1 MFGLFGGKKAA
12 KKSDFEIEDD
22 HDEEQESEFLRSL
35 QVNLS
40 RLIAYCESAEVTL
53 QREVAEKLA
62 NEAVKPA
69 RQVQIVQ
76 YGGLKLL
83 VPLTKSTDMEVQR
96 LAAHALANLSVNS
109 DNQRLMADEDA
120 IDCLITLLDSQS
132 DLIQRQAAKAL
143 ANLGVNNDNKAKIAT
158 AGGLVKLL
166 DLAGSKLVSVR
177 IEAVAAVANLAV
189 NDNNEV
195 EIVRLGVDPI
205 VQGAELAADGLYNP
219 GARTE
224 KEITQL
230 EELATQCCRALRNLS
245 VNPDNKA
252 RILTQ
257 GALYPL
263 QTLSNYHSE
272 RIGSQAR
279 RALRNLQ
286 GGSGK

>member
-1 MFGLFGGKKAA
+1 
-12 KKSDFEIEDD
+12 
-22 HDEEQESEFLRSL
+22 
-35 QVNLS
+35 VNLS

-96 LAAHALANLSVNS
+96 LAAHALANLSVNCTCS
-109 DNQRLMADEDA
+109 VSACLPACLVGRAVCFNRGSGVADNQRLMADEDA

-189 NDNNEV
+189 N
-195 EIVRLGVDPI
+195 GTTAP
-205 VQGAELAADGLYNP
+205 
-219 GARTE
+219 
-224 KEITQL
+224 
-230 EELATQCCRALRNLS
+230 CLS
-245 VNPDNKA
+245 VSVSLCLCLC
-252 RILTQ
+252 LTRVS
-257 GALYPL
+257 LV
-263 QTLSNYHSE
+263 
-272 RIGSQAR
+272 
-279 RALRNLQ
+279 
-286 GGSGK
+286 